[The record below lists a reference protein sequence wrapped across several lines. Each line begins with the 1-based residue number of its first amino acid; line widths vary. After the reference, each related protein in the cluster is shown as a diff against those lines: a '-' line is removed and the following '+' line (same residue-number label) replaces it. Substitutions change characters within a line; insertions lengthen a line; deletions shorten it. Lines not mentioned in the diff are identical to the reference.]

1 LVGGRLNVVGLKK
14 KSQKEEQCC
23 CWVVDEFMLFIFN
36 VAGLLFVYFLFDF
49 LIFWVKVF
57 LWV

>member
-1 LVGGRLNVVGLKK
+1 
-14 KSQKEEQCC
+14 
-23 CWVVDEFMLFIFN
+23 LFIFN

-57 LWV
+57 LWVWFEDLSFVWRCYENDDEGEKESGKKMKK